1 MSRWLWALLGG
12 VVLVAIAAVFW
23 IDQTS
28 VLPPVSPG
36 PTPVAPAP
44 ALPRARCAVARN
56 SPPPQLRRNLRPRL
70 RPHLRPR
77 LRRRPQPHPL
87 PLRLRRPLLTRRPMQ
102 DSKPPRRPLRP
113 PRRPRLRP
121 SSPRSL
127 RLLPL
132 RWPNHPCRRPRPDG
146 RRRKS
151 RAYMRPRASRSWS
164 GPGPIP
170 RRIASGSSSGAAAAG
185 PIGSRWTSSPRPRLS
200 SRRRRSFSLPRS
212 AGSTAHPKRKAR
224 SR

>member
-1 MSRWLWALLGG
+1 MSRWLWALLAG

-28 VLPPVSPG
+28 VATPGLAGRHAGRTCARSRLDCAERRALGSVLTFAPGRAGGGSP
-36 PTPVAPAP
+36 AA
-44 ALPRARCAVARN
+44 
-56 SPPPQLRRNLRPRL
+56 
-70 RPHLRPR
+70 
-77 LRRRPQPHPL
+77 
-87 PLRLRRPLLTRRPMQ
+87 LRLRRPMQ

-113 PRRPRLRP
+113 RRPPKSPRLPRSSRRSLRP
-121 SSPRSL
+121 

-132 RWPNHPCRRPRPDG
+132 RPPKRRCRRPRPDG

-170 RRIASGSSSGAAAAG
+170 QRIASGSSSGAAAAG

-200 SRRRRSFSLPRS
+200 SRRRRSFSLPPS
-212 AGSTAHPKRKAR
+212 AGLRAHPKWKACSR
-224 SR
+224 SAPTARTRSATRLGA